1 MEPEKQMYMNLST
14 GSVDQYDGWFYE
26 NQSGQMVN
34 AVDLKEVVPVVWNKN
49 KETWMEEEIAFIETS
64 I

>member
-26 NQSGQMVN
+26 NQSGQTVN
-34 AVDLKEVVPVVWNKN
+34 AVDLKEVVLVVWDKN
-49 KETWMEEEIAFIETS
+49 EETWVEGVN
-64 I
+64 

>member
-1 MEPEKQMYMNLST
+1 MESEKQMYMNLST

-49 KETWMEEEIAFIETS
+49 KETWMEEEIAFIGTS

>member
-1 MEPEKQMYMNLST
+1 MESEKQMYMNLST